1 MPELPEVET
10 VRRGLIKHAVGQT
23 VVSTRQLHPRALNPK
38 SIAALDQLIGARIQ
52 SVERRGKFL
61 WFVLD
66 RPFVLAAH
74 LGMSGQF
81 LVDPADHRHTRAILS
96 LKKGSTSSNLHFNDQ
111 RTFGWLAIEE
121 SVDGVPTSVAKIAHD
136 LFEAAFD
143 PKEVAAAIKKRS
155 VSIKTAILNQNIL
168 SGIGNIYADES
179 LWLAKIHPE
188 SRSNELTSAQ
198 IERVL
203 ASAKQVMS
211 QALEVGGTSF
221 DELYVNVNGE
231 SGYFDI
237 SLKAYGQEGEPCER
251 CGTQIKRIKFANR
264 SSHFC
269 PKCQKLA
276 RPLGF

>member
-10 VRRGLIKHAVGQT
+10 VRRGLTKHVIGQRVISAVA
-23 VVSTRQLHPRALNPK
+23 LHPRALNPK
-38 SIAALDQLIGARIQ
+38 SVGGLDLLFGARIQ

-66 RPFVLAAH
+66 RPFVLCAH

-81 LVDPADHRHTRAILS
+81 LINPQDQRHTRALLN
-96 LKKGSTSSNLHFNDQ
+96 LKKGIKKSALHFNDQ
-111 RTFGWLAIEE
+111 RTFGWLSVEE
-121 SVDGVPTSVAKIAHD
+121 LTDGVPASVAKIAPD
-136 LFEAAFD
+136 LFETIFNLD
-143 PKEVAAAIKKRS
+143 DVSQSIKRRS

-179 LWLAKIHPE
+179 LWLAKVHPE
-188 SRSNELTSAQ
+188 RKANELKLKDIQ
-198 IERVL
+198 RVL
-203 ASAKQVMS
+203 LSAKKVMS
-211 QALEVGGTSF
+211 DALEVGGTSF

-237 SLKAYGQEGEPCER
+237 SLKAYGQEGQPCER
-251 CGTQIKRIKFANR
+251 CGTLIRRIKFANR

-269 PKCQKLA
+269 PKCQKK
-276 RPLGF
+276 